1 MSMQASDTALPADD
15 EPDRLEGFASPREVD
30 RLVGHAA
37 ALAELE
43 DAFKSDRLHHAWLI
57 AGPEGVGKATL
68 AYHFARSVLA
78 AHHAAADLVSIGPS
92 DPVFRK
98 VAGLGHPNLLVIRR
112 PWNEK
117 TKRYGQW
124 IGVDEVRRLRAFLG
138 NTAGETG
145 FRVVIVDRA
154 DELNQ
159 NAANALLK
167 MLEEPPPETLFLLI
181 AAAEGKIPV
190 TIRSRCRVLRVSAL
204 ELDDLTVA
212 VRAAL
217 ERGEHEVAEDALQLA
232 LALSNGSVRR
242 ALELATGDGIGQ
254 YREALALV
262 GTLPELDGA
271 RVQKLA
277 DKLGAIGETERLE
290 LFYSLL
296 LGLLERLIR
305 FAATGES
312 TTAEEAALG
321 RRMLGK
327 ADLGAWA
334 EAWAAIGQA
343 KDEALALNLDRSL
356 LLFETFIRL
365 RGLAREGMR

>member
-1 MSMQASDTALPADD
+1 MPAEAAAALAD
-15 EPDRLEGFASPREVD
+15 EPDRLEGFATPREVE
-30 RLVGHAA
+30 RPVGHDAE
-37 ALAELE
+37 LAELE
-43 DAFKSDRLHHAWLI
+43 DAFRSGRLHHAWLI

-78 AHHAAADLVSIGPS
+78 AHHAGGGLPSVGPS
-92 DPVFRK
+92 DSVFRK
-98 VAGLGHPNLLVIRR
+98 VAGLAHPNLLVIRR
-112 PWNEK
+112 PWNER
-117 TKRYGQW
+117 TKRFGQW

-138 NTAGETG
+138 NTAGEAG

-167 MLEEPPPETLFLLI
+167 VLEEPPPETLFLLI

-190 TIRSRCRVLRVSAL
+190 TIRSRCRTLRVAPL
-204 ELDDLTVA
+204 AADDLDKA

-217 ERGEHEVAEDALQLA
+217 QRDGHEVEEDALSLA
-232 LALSNGSVRR
+232 LALSEGSVRR
-242 ALELATGDGIGQ
+242 VLELATGDGIDQ
-254 YREALALV
+254 YREALALL
-262 GTLPELDGA
+262 GSLPELDSA

-277 DKLGAIGETERLE
+277 EKLAAQGESERLE

-312 TTAEEAALG
+312 VTEEEASLG
-321 RRMLGK
+321 RKLLSH
-327 ADLGAWA
+327 ADLAAWA
-334 EAWAAIGQA
+334 EAWAQITQA
-343 KDEALALNLDRSL
+343 KDETLGLNLDRSL
-356 LLFETFIRL
+356 LLFETFLRL
-365 RGLAREGMR
+365 KTLAQEGMR